1 VIMIKMLIPIQL
13 GDVRV
18 VDLESEGRGLIPV
31 RMMPDLI
38 LPINSRSDGRYSPV
52 PLRPVHF
59 AEEPLLFL

>member
-1 VIMIKMLIPIQL
+1 VIEIKTLIPIRL
-13 GDVRV
+13 GDVRF

-38 LPINSRSDGRYSPV
+38 LPIDSRSDGRYSPI

-59 AEEPLLFL
+59 AEEPLLSL